1 MQMRTLFLAL
11 ATTYFA
17 GSAQAA
23 DITPDLALNTDVVTT
38 HLMDAETTSVVLNP
52 ELAYTGLGMNTTFTV
67 GTKLNVWDN
76 TSKIMLDDE
85 LDHLPV
91 FDFGISWM
99 AMDNLEIEAMT
110 SYDLEANDRSE
121 DITLQATFSF

>member
-1 MQMRTLFLAL
+1 MRTLFLAL
-11 ATTYFA
+11 ATTFFA
-17 GSAQAA
+17 SSVMAA

-38 HLMDAETTSVVLNP
+38 HAWDADTTVVTLNP
-52 ELAYTGLGMNTTFTV
+52 ELAYTGLGYDTTFTV

-99 AMDNLEIEAMT
+99 AMNNLELEAMT
-110 SYDLEANDRSE
+110 SYDLEAGDRSE
-121 DITLQATFSF
+121 DIKFVATFSF

>member
-1 MQMRTLFLAL
+1 MRTLFLAL
-11 ATTYFA
+11 ATTFFA
-17 GSAQAA
+17 SSVMAA

-38 HLMDAETTSVVLNP
+38 HMWDAETTIVILNP
-52 ELAYTGLGMNTTFTV
+52 ELAYTGLGYDTTFTV

-91 FDFGISWM
+91 FDFGITWK
-99 AMDNLEIEAMT
+99 ATDQLELEAVT
-110 SYDLEANDRSE
+110 SYDFEAEGRSE
-121 DITLQATFSF
+121 DIKFVATFSF

>member
-1 MQMRTLFLAL
+1 MRTLFLAL
-11 ATTYFA
+11 ATTFFA
-17 GSAQAA
+17 SSVMAA

-38 HLMDAETTSVVLNP
+38 HMWDAETTIVILNP
-52 ELAYTGLGMNTTFTV
+52 ELAYTGLGYDTTFTV

-85 LDHLPV
+85 LDHAPV

-99 AMDNLEIEAMT
+99 AMDQLELEAMT
-110 SYDLEANDRSE
+110 SYDLEAGNRSE
-121 DITLQATFSF
+121 DIKMVATFSF

>member
-1 MQMRTLFLAL
+1 MRTLFLAL
-11 ATTYFA
+11 ATTFFA
-17 GSAQAA
+17 SSVMAA

-38 HLMDAETTSVVLNP
+38 HKWDAETTTVILNP
-52 ELAYTGLGMNTTFTV
+52 ELAYTGLGYDTTFTV

-91 FDFGISWM
+91 FDFGISWK
-99 AMDNLEIEAMT
+99 AMDQLELEAVT
-110 SYDLEANDRSE
+110 SYDFEAEGRSE
-121 DITLQATFSF
+121 DIKFVATFSF

>member
-1 MQMRTLFLAL
+1 MRTLFLAL
-11 ATTYFA
+11 ATTFFA
-17 GSAQAA
+17 SSVMAA

-38 HLMDAETTSVVLNP
+38 HMWDAETTTVILNP
-52 ELAYTGLGMNTTFTV
+52 ELSYTGLGYDTTFTV

-91 FDFGISWM
+91 FDFGISWK
-99 AMDNLEIEAMT
+99 ATDQLELEAVT
-110 SYDLEANDRSE
+110 SYDFEAEGRSE
-121 DITLQATFSF
+121 DIKLVATFSF

>member
-1 MQMRTLFLAL
+1 MRTIVL
-11 ATTYFA
+11 ATVAAMAAT
-17 GSAQAA
+17 SALAA

-38 HLMDAETTSVVLNP
+38 HMWDAETTTVILNP
-52 ELAYTGLGMNTTFTV
+52 ELSYTGLGYDTTFTV

-99 AMDNLEIEAMT
+99 AMNNLELEAMT
-110 SYDLEANDRSE
+110 SYDLEAGDRSE
-121 DITLQATFSF
+121 DIKFVATFSF

>member
-1 MQMRTLFLAL
+1 MRTLFLAL
-11 ATTYFA
+11 ATTFFA
-17 GSAQAA
+17 SSVMAA

-38 HLMDAETTSVVLNP
+38 YAWDADTTTIIVNP
-52 ELAYTGLGMNTTFTV
+52 ELAYTGLGYDTTFTV

-91 FDFGISWM
+91 FDFGISWK
-99 AMDNLEIEAMT
+99 AMDQLELEAVT
-110 SYDLEANDRSE
+110 SYDFEAEGRSE
-121 DITLQATFSF
+121 DIKLVATFSF

>member
-1 MQMRTLFLAL
+1 MRTLFLAL
-11 ATTYFA
+11 ATTFFA
-17 GSAQAA
+17 SSVMAA

-38 HLMDAETTSVVLNP
+38 YAWDADTTTIIVNP
-52 ELAYTGLGMNTTFTV
+52 ELAYTGLGYDTTFTV

-91 FDFGISWM
+91 FDFGISWK
-99 AMDNLEIEAMT
+99 AMDQLELEAVT
-110 SYDLEANDRSE
+110 SYDFEAEGRSE
-121 DITLQATFSF
+121 DIKMVATFSF

>member
-1 MQMRTLFLAL
+1 MRTLFLAL
-11 ATTYFA
+11 ATTFFA
-17 GSAQAA
+17 SSVMAA

-38 HLMDAETTSVVLNP
+38 HMWDAETTIIILNP
-52 ELAYTGLGMNTTFTV
+52 ELAYTGLGYDTTFTV

-85 LDHLPV
+85 LDHAPV

-99 AMDNLEIEAMT
+99 AMDQLELEAMT
-110 SYDLEANDRSE
+110 SYDLEAGNRSE
-121 DITLQATFSF
+121 DIKMVATFSF

>member
-1 MQMRTLFLAL
+1 MRTLFLAL
-11 ATTYFA
+11 ATTFFA
-17 GSAQAA
+17 SSVMAA

-38 HLMDAETTSVVLNP
+38 HMWDAETTIVILNP
-52 ELAYTGLGMNTTFTV
+52 ELAYTGLGYDTTFTV

-91 FDFGISWM
+91 FDFGISWK
-99 AMDNLEIEAMT
+99 AMDQLELEAVT
-110 SYDLEANDRSE
+110 SYDFEAEGRSE
-121 DITLQATFSF
+121 DIKLVATFSF

>member
-1 MQMRTLFLAL
+1 MRTLFLAL
-11 ATTYFA
+11 ATTFFA
-17 GSAQAA
+17 SSVMAA

-38 HLMDAETTSVVLNP
+38 YAWDADTTTVIVNP
-52 ELAYTGLGMNTTFTV
+52 ELAYTGLGYDTTFTV

-91 FDFGISWM
+91 FDFGITWK
-99 AMDNLEIEAMT
+99 ATDQLELEAVT
-110 SYDLEANDRSE
+110 SYDFEAEGRSE
-121 DITLQATFSF
+121 DIKFVATFSF

>member
-1 MQMRTLFLAL
+1 MRTLFLAL
-11 ATTYFA
+11 ATTFFA
-17 GSAQAA
+17 SSVMAA

-38 HLMDAETTSVVLNP
+38 HMWDAETTIVIVNP
-52 ELAYTGLGMNTTFTV
+52 ELAYTGLGYDTTFTV

-85 LDHLPV
+85 LDHAPV

-99 AMDNLEIEAMT
+99 AMDQLELEAMT
-110 SYDLEANDRSE
+110 SYDLEAGNRSE
-121 DITLQATFSF
+121 DIKMVATFSF

>member
-1 MQMRTLFLAL
+1 MRTIVL
-11 ATTYFA
+11 ATVAAMAAT
-17 GSAQAA
+17 SALAA

-38 HLMDAETTSVVLNP
+38 HMWDAETTTVILNP
-52 ELAYTGLGMNTTFTV
+52 ELSYTGLGYDTTFTV

-85 LDHLPV
+85 LDHAPV

-99 AMDNLEIEAMT
+99 AMDQLELEAMT
-110 SYDLEANDRSE
+110 SYDLEAGNRSE
-121 DITLQATFSF
+121 DIKMVATFSF

>member
-1 MQMRTLFLAL
+1 MRTLFLAL
-11 ATTYFA
+11 ATTFFA
-17 GSAQAA
+17 SSVMAA

-38 HLMDAETTSVVLNP
+38 HKWDAETTIVTLNP
-52 ELAYTGLGMNTTFTV
+52 ELAYTGLGYDTTFTV

-91 FDFGISWM
+91 FDFGITWK
-99 AMDNLEIEAMT
+99 ATDQLELEAVT
-110 SYDLEANDRSE
+110 SYDFEAEGRSE
-121 DITLQATFSF
+121 DIKFVATFSF

>member
-1 MQMRTLFLAL
+1 MRTLFLAL
-11 ATTYFA
+11 ATTFFA
-17 GSAQAA
+17 SSVMAA

-38 HLMDAETTSVVLNP
+38 YAWDADTTTVIVNP
-52 ELAYTGLGMNTTFTV
+52 ELAYTGLGYDTTFTV

-85 LDHLPV
+85 LDHAPV

-99 AMDNLEIEAMT
+99 AMDQLELEAMT
-110 SYDLEANDRSE
+110 SYDLEAGNRSE
-121 DITLQATFSF
+121 DIKMVATFSF

>member
-1 MQMRTLFLAL
+1 MRTLFLAL
-11 ATTYFA
+11 ATTFFA
-17 GSAQAA
+17 SSVMAA

-38 HLMDAETTSVVLNP
+38 HMWDAETTAVTLNP
-52 ELAYTGLGMNTTFTV
+52 ELAYTGLGYDTTFTV

-85 LDHLPV
+85 LDHAPV

-99 AMDNLEIEAMT
+99 AMDQLELEAMT
-110 SYDLEANDRSE
+110 SYDLEAKGRSE
-121 DITLQATFSF
+121 DIKFVATFSF